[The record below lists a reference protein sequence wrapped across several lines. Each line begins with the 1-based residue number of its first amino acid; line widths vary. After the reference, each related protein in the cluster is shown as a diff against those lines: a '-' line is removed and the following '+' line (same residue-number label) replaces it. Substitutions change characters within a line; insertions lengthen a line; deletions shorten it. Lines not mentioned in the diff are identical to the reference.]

1 MSKRV
6 IADCGSTKIHWAV
19 VENGALVSEFFTTGV
34 NPMVM
39 GADMVAGIFGLELPG
54 NMPAD
59 ADIVAF
65 YGAGCK
71 GDAAGVVTE
80 ALSHHAF
87 WVQVRIPAFM
97 MGRGL

>member
-19 VENGALVSEFFTTGV
+19 VENGVLVSEFFTTGV

-54 NMPAD
+54 
-59 ADIVAF
+59 
-65 YGAGCK
+65 
-71 GDAAGVVTE
+71 
-80 ALSHHAF
+80 LHAF